1 MNAFRASLL
10 AAALVLPVS
19 VATADVAANYSK
31 HCASCHAKDGS
42 GSTRMGKK
50 SGARDYRD
58 AKVQASF
65 TDAEALAAIKDGVKK
80 DGKQKMKGYAGKLS
94 EAEMKELVTYIRAF
108 KK

>member
-19 VATADVAANYSK
+19 VATADVAAIYKK

-50 SGARDYRD
+50 TGARDYRD

-80 DGKQKMKGYAGKLS
+80 DGKQKMKGYAEKLS